1 MKELDKIRLGF
12 CNFCTTY
19 AELAMNW
26 DICEKLPDIPVA
38 EPVCFTGISDGK
50 RSDAVQASL
59 YDSIMAEISAEKSA
73 RAEKFRKTHDLWKK
87 SKDDTPADRRRNK
100 LYRLR
105 KLYGDVWEDGR
116 EWYYENGKTGSK
128 KSTEKDAEIIRNLRE
143 SSAESDARMDYI
155 TETVE
160 RKVGYNT
167 VQRYMYNA
175 DKRMREIRAKV
186 ADPEGL
192 CDDTTV
198 ETYDDYYV
206 VITPEKESQHGYP
219 YEYYNEQST
228 WKFYEYMIRK
238 YGMDYANKYAKG
250 ECY

>member
-38 EPVCFTGISDGK
+38 EPVCFAGISDGK

-59 YDSIMAEISAEKSA
+59 YDSMMAEISAEKYA
-73 RAEKFRKTHDLWKK
+73 RAEKFRKTHDICKK

-105 KLYGDVWEDGR
+105 KLYGNVWEDGR

-128 KSTEKDAEIIRNLRE
+128 KSTEKDAEILRNLKVAE
-143 SSAESDARMDYI
+143 LEKSAYAELMPDN
-155 TETVE
+155 TE
-160 RKVGYNT
+160 RHIGFNA
-167 VQRYMYNA
+167 VQRIMYNA
-175 DKRMREIRAKV
+175 DKRMREIRAEK
-186 ADPEGL
+186 ADPEGR

-206 VITPEKESQHGYP
+206 VITPEEESHHGYP

-238 YGMDYANKYAKG
+238 YGMEYANKYAKG
-250 ECY
+250 EI